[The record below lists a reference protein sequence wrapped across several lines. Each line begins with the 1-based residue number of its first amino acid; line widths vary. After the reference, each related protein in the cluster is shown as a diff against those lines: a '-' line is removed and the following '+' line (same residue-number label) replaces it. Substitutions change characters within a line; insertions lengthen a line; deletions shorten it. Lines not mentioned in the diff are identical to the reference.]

1 MMCIVVYLDYFLL
14 SNNHAEKVMICLAYV
29 PWQALLHAYLHGR
42 PKARM
47 ELGLLLEHGP
57 GASNADL
64 AAADMSKVLQ
74 VKITAE
80 QAEMASLV
88 DKPFTNKPFGLF
100 SGEFAR
106 RHGFHLLGTTS
117 TWLLDAVLLLSRH
130 LLAAFLSSSLTTAAV
145 EAVQARKVA
154 GSMGLRIQLAH
165 TNTNGPSVC
174 SCSATAVSRS
184 QLETSM
190 PRRWMDCGWAL
201 GASSLESAAVVAATR
216 SGSNVDARML
226 RRNEGGRRGRKK
238 NKGLE

>member
-1 MMCIVVYLDYFLL
+1 MQSTNPTNPHNAPQVNPGGVEQQYNIHTNV
-14 SNNHAEKVMICLAYV
+14 AAQEKANK
-29 PWQALLHAYLHGR
+29 QDDALLHAYLHGR

-47 ELGLLLEHGP
+47 ELGLLLEPGP

-130 LLAAFLSSSLTTAAV
+130 LLAAFLSSSLTTAAAFLSSSLTTAAV
-145 EAVQARKVA
+145 EAVQRHSGYNQCGAA
-154 GSMGLRIQLAH
+154 W
-165 TNTNGPSVC
+165 
-174 SCSATAVSRS
+174 
-184 QLETSM
+184 
-190 PRRWMDCGWAL
+190 PRHL
-201 GASSLESAAVVAATR
+201 FPLVT
-216 SGSNVDARML
+216 
-226 RRNEGGRRGRKK
+226 
-238 NKGLE
+238 

>member
-14 SNNHAEKVMICLAYV
+14 INNHAEKVMICLAYV

-47 ELGLLLEHGP
+47 ELGLLLEPGP

-145 EAVQARKVA
+145 EAVQLQRHSGQPVA
-154 GSMGLRIQLAH
+154 
-165 TNTNGPSVC
+165 T
-174 SCSATAVSRS
+174 
-184 QLETSM
+184 
-190 PRRWMDCGWAL
+190 
-201 GASSLESAAVVAATR
+201 
-216 SGSNVDARML
+216 
-226 RRNEGGRRGRKK
+226 
-238 NKGLE
+238 